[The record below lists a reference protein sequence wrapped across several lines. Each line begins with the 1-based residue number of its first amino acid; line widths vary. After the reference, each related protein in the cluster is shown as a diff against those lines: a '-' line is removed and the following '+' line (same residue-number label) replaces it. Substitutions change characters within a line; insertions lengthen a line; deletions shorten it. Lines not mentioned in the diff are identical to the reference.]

1 MIPVICP
8 VGISKEEIYDPGP
21 LYSRISWEDICVP
34 SAMSSRDKM
43 GEHL

>member
-1 MIPVICP
+1 MIPVLCP
-8 VGISKEEIYDPGP
+8 VRISWEEIYDPGP

-34 SAMSSRDKM
+34 GAMSSRDKL